1 MLAKPF
7 WICLVF
13 CACFSQEVL
22 ASRQVTIYGTEQ
34 AKAIK
39 GQNGTEYVLQMG
51 SFKNKRY
58 AEQYRQAL
66 SEKTT
71 DAVHIKYS
79 AQSSVAY
86 IVYLGPYQSASDLKH
101 AARQLAGEVKTRE
114 ISPIAVM
121 PNLEVKSLLVSK
133 NPWVATL
140 SIGPVWESAGQEQTF
155 YLTPSI
161 ERTYTADNILN
172 TVVYGEFFLGKHK
185 NLSQK
190 VAGHLGVTV
199 ATTGNATISGDIWDD
214 ADSAF
219 NNFTYSYQVRH
230 THVAVKGKLIA
241 DRQAKTQPWVA
252 GSLGVGFN
260 QAHGFSNTPTIS
272 EALVIPNFADH
283 TTTALT
289 YTLSVGADRNINK
302 KYRAGVAYQFADWG
316 KSELAR
322 AQGQTVNNGL
332 KLSHVYT
339 NGFLINLSYHL

>member
-1 MLAKPF
+1 MLRNPF
-7 WICLVF
+7 WICLAV
-13 CACFSQEVL
+13 CACFSQEV
-22 ASRQVTIYGTEQ
+22 ASRQVTIYGIEQ
-34 AKAIK
+34 ARAVND
-39 GQNGTEYVLQMG
+39 QDGTEYVLQMG

-58 AEQYRQAL
+58 AEHYQQAL

-71 DAVHIKYS
+71 DAVHIKYN
-79 AQSSVAY
+79 AQSTAGY
-86 IVYLGPYQSASDLKH
+86 IVYLGPYQSVSKLRH
-101 AARQLAGEVKTRE
+101 AARELAGDVKTRE
-114 ISPIAVM
+114 ITPIAVI
-121 PNLEVKSLLVSK
+121 PNFEMKSLLDGK
-133 NPWVATL
+133 KPWVATL
-140 SIGPVWESAGQEQTF
+140 SIGPVWESSGQEQTF

-190 VAGHLGVTV
+190 VAGHLGFTV
-199 ATTGNATISGDIWDD
+199 ATTGNATVSGNIWDD
-214 ADSAF
+214 ADAVF

-230 THVAVKGKLIA
+230 THVAVKGKLIS

-272 EALVIPNFADH
+272 EAIVIPNFADN

-302 KYRAGVAYQFADWG
+302 SYRAGVAYQFADWG
-316 KSELAR
+316 KSELGP
-322 AQGQTVNNGL
+322 AQGQTMNSGL
-332 KLSHVYT
+332 KLSHIYT
-339 NGFLINLSYHL
+339 NGFLINLSYHS